1 MLDQILDLVKQQG
14 QQIVVQN
21 PEVPDSENNAVMM
34 EAANTI
40 TGGFQNMLSGGGLQN
55 IISMFTGGSQGQNN
69 NSLLS
74 NPVVSMMV
82 GHLAGN
88 LVKKMNLNPA
98 VANGIANN
106 IIPGVLNN
114 LVSKTRSNDPA
125 DDGFDL
131 NDLIASLT
139 GGNAAQDNRQTNGFD
154 FQGLIGQLGAD
165 TNGDGKVDLSDIVNV
180 VTRQAQSQ
188 QQGQGQGGGLTD
200 LIKGFFR

>member
-21 PEVPDSENNAVMM
+21 PEVPDNENNAVMM

-55 IISMFTGGSQGQNN
+55 IISMFTGGGQGQNN

-74 NPVVSMMV
+74 NPVVSMMI

-180 VTRQAQSQ
+180 VTRQAQNQ
-188 QQGQGQGGGLTD
+188 QQGQGQSGGLTD

>member
-1 MLDQILDLVKQQG
+1 MLEQILDLVKQQG
-14 QQIVVQN
+14 QQVVVQN
-21 PEVPDSENNAVMM
+21 PEVPDSANNAVMM

-40 TGGFQNMLSGGGLQN
+40 AGGFQNMLSGGGLQN
-55 IISMFTGGSQGQNN
+55 IISMFTGGGQGQNN

-106 IIPGVLNN
+106 LIPGVLSN

-125 DDGFDL
+125 NDGFDL
-131 NDLIASLT
+131 NDLIASFT
-139 GGNAAQDNRQTNGFD
+139 GGNATQDNTQTHGFD

-165 TNGDGKVDLSDIVNV
+165 TNGDGKVDLGDIVNA
-180 VTRQAQSQ
+180 VTHQAQNQ
-188 QQGQGQGGGLTD
+188 QVQRQSGGLSD
-200 LIKGFFR
+200 LIQGFFK